1 MKILDGKEV
10 SQKVKLSIK
19 EQVDKLKEKG
29 IFPKLVTISVE
40 RDGAFSIYI
49 KNKKKACD
57 EVGILCENISLGS
70 DTTEEEL
77 IDLIEK
83 LNAKDDIHG
92 ILLQSPVP
100 EHIDINKAFSS
111 ISSNKDVDGF
121 NPINIGKL
129 MLGQDTFI
137 PCTAKGIIRMLE
149 YYNIEIEG
157 KHAVIVG
164 RSNIV
169 GKPVM
174 KCLLDKNATVTT
186 CHSRTKDLSNYTKQ
200 ADILVVATGKEGL
213 INGEMVKKD
222 AVVIDVGINFTMDG
236 KLVGDVDFE
245 SVSKKASY
253 ITPVPGGVGP
263 MTVAMLL
270 ENVILATKK
279 EK

>member
-40 RDGAFSIYI
+40 KDGAFSIYI

-77 IDLIEK
+77 IDLIER

-100 EHIDINKAFSS
+100 EHIDINKAFSA

-129 MLGQDTFI
+129 MLGHDTFI
-137 PCTAKGIIRMLE
+137 PCTAKGIIRLLE

-186 CHSRTKDLSNYTKQ
+186 CHSRTKDLSNYTSQ

-213 INGEMVKKD
+213 IQGDMVKKG

-236 KLVGDVDFE
+236 ILVGDVDFE

-279 EK
+279 